1 MKTPAST
8 LTFLPVPTAD
18 GTFWAGYSLT
28 GLAWLEFP
36 GWATRHETDP
46 DAAPVSVT
54 HWHKL
59 TVAAVEA
66 VLANRDIPAWPP
78 LDLTRGTDFQR
89 RIWEAI
95 RSIPRGQTRSYGVLG
110 TQIGQAG
117 AARAVGGA
125 CGANPIPVLIPCH
138 RVLAAGGALG
148 GFTGELDWKRKL
160 LAREG
165 VFPTETGAE
174 GESGDGQKMLGV

>member
-1 MKTPAST
+1 MKTPAPA
-8 LTFLPVPTAD
+8 LTFLPVPTTD
-18 GTFWAGYSLT
+18 GTFWAGYSPT

-36 GWATRHETDP
+36 GATHASDP
-46 DAAPVSVT
+46 EEAPVSVT

-59 TVAAVEA
+59 TVAAVQA

-78 LDLTRGTDFQR
+78 LDLTSGTDFQR

-148 GFTGELDWKRKL
+148 GFSGELDWKRKL

-165 VFPTETGAE
+165 VFPTEAGA
-174 GESGDGQKMLGV
+174 DGSDQKMLGV